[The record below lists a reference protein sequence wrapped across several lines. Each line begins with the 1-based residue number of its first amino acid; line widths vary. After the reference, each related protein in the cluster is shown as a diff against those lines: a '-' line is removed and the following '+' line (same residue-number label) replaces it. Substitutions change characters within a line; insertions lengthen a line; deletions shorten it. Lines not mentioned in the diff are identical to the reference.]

1 MGDNDFPYLGDSR
14 FRDLLYRG
22 EESEYATLP
31 LPNKGSVP
39 NRPYS
44 PPVEPAKPT
53 QPEEGFDGFREKYGI
68 PKAFESSD
76 FLREY
81 IAGAPSF
88 NLDPDIDSPIIDRD
102 IKEYR
107 DRYGPSK
114 IDMKQLE
121 QNIQRVRNMIRGV
134 LHGNATN

>member
-14 FRDLLYRG
+14 LRDLLYRG

-31 LPNKGSVP
+31 LQNKGSVP

-134 LHGNATN
+134 